1 MQKIPCSPFLRGGGA
16 QMYYFHR
23 KRLKM
28 KEFFKKH
35 WEHSVCYSL
44 VIIFIA
50 AVWAVNMAFF

>member
-1 MQKIPCSPFLRGGGA
+1 
-16 QMYYFHR
+16 
-23 KRLKM
+23 M

-35 WEHSVCYSL
+35 WEHIVCYSL